1 MLCWPWGIR
10 ITEQLYLGLLGRP
23 YVLNYAILN
32 DLVLCTTS
40 SPKPF
45 RASCHS
51 LSLYTFSKTWELLS
65 AGRAQIYVTGPLKH
79 SSTVEALLALLLTV
93 EGKLL
98 CTPVCTK
105 CTPRK

>member
-32 DLVLCTTS
+32 DLVLCTMS
-40 SPKPF
+40 LPKPF
-45 RASCHS
+45 RAGCHS
-51 LSLYTFSKTWELLS
+51 LLLYTFSKTWELLS
-65 AGRAQIYVTGPLKH
+65 AGRAQIYVTGPLQH
-79 SSTVEALLALLLTV
+79 SSILTADG
-93 EGKLL
+93 ELL
-98 CTPVCTK
+98 CTSVCTK